1 MDESQTIRVSVE
13 EAATLLSIEKDS
25 VKKRIQ
31 RGKLRSEKDASGQ
44 LWVYLDERRVPLTA
58 SFAASHQPPK
68 PRRPLPS
75 DLHFVLSV
83 VVKQGTTIF

>member
-1 MDESQTIRVSVE
+1 LFERATILALNGSFDHHGVGLG
-13 EAATLLSIEKDS
+13 AAELKYGPLFYI
-25 VKKRIQ
+25 R
-31 RGKLRSEKDASGQ
+31 L
-44 LWVYLDERRVPLTA
+44 YLDERRVPLTA